1 MDPAHSR
8 YLQTGAKVMTTIHPI
23 PNDTQIRQIFG
34 MLFGDDLQLDTGR
47 SESSDAK
54 NTMYAIYIDDE
65 GKQVSACVCDYNFA
79 AFAGS
84 ALTRIPIG
92 GAEDAAKT
100 GEFTE
105 MMLSNLHEIMNIC
118 SRLFMN
124 NSSPHLRLD
133 TVYPAPD
140 KVPDNARVLLDACQE
155 RVDFTVSIPGYGTGG
170 LSFMCT

>member
-1 MDPAHSR
+1 
-8 YLQTGAKVMTTIHPI
+8 MTTIHPV
-23 PNDTQIRQIFG
+23 PKDTDIRQILG
-34 MLFGDDLQLDTGR
+34 MLFGDDLELDSGK
-47 SESSDAK
+47 SESPDD
-54 NTMYAIYIDDE
+54 THTIYAIYINDE
-65 GKQVSACVCDYNFA
+65 GKHVTACVCDHNFA

-105 MMLSNLHEIMNIC
+105 MMLNNLHEIMNIC

-124 NSSPHLRLD
+124 TSSPHLKLE

-140 KVPDNARVLLDACQE
+140 KVPDDARVMLDACQE
-155 RVDFTVSIPGYGTGG
+155 RVDFTVSIPGYGKGG
-170 LSFMCT
+170 LSFLCT